1 MGACAVRWE
10 DAVGP
15 AARPMRM
22 RLVDLVQRSVH
33 PDPWAEGDNIPWH
46 EPGFSARMLREHL
59 SQAHDAASR
68 RAETIGRQVAW
79 IHETLLAGAPA
90 HVLDLGCGPGLYA
103 GRLAAL
109 GHRCHGI
116 DISPASIRYARE
128 RAAEAGWACDY
139 VEGDL
144 RRAGFGR
151 DHDLAMLLYGEL
163 NVFAPDDA
171 LLILRKAHAALRPG
185 GRLLLE
191 PHTLAR
197 IERLGA
203 EPPTWSSSASGLFSD
218 APHLLLMEHA
228 WHAGRQAATV
238 RYYVLDAATAQVER
252 HAQTMQGY
260 DEAGYRALLA
270 RAGFGD
276 LRFHASLTG
285 RDADAEP
292 GLFGLSARAVAVDG
306 AGAAATGPEPLPA
319 LAQPRGNG

>member
-1 MGACAVRWE
+1 V
-10 DAVGP
+10 
-15 AARPMRM
+15 PMTLRD
-22 RLVDLVQRSVH
+22 VVHRSPH

-68 RAETIGRQVAW
+68 RSEKIERQVAW
-79 IHETLLAGAPA
+79 IHEVLLAGAPA
-90 HVLDLGCGPGLYA
+90 RVLDLGCGPGLYA

-109 GHRCHGI
+109 GHRCRGI
-116 DISPASIRYARE
+116 DVSPASVRHARAS
-128 RAAEAGWACDY
+128 AADADWACDY
-139 VEGDL
+139 VEDDL
-144 RRAGFGR
+144 RRADFGR
-151 DHDLAMLLYGEL
+151 DHDLAMLIYGEL
-163 NVFAPDDA
+163 NVFPPDDA
-171 LLILRKAHAALRPG
+171 LRILRKARAALRPG
-185 GRLLLE
+185 ARLLLE

-218 APHLLLMEHA
+218 APHLVLMEHA
-228 WHAGRQAATV
+228 WDVERQAATV

-260 DEAGYRALLA
+260 DEDAYRALLS

-285 RDADAEP
+285 RDEDAEP
-292 GLFGLSARAVAVDG
+292 GLFGLTARAV
-306 AGAAATGPEPLPA
+306 GP
-319 LAQPRGNG
+319 GG

>member
-1 MGACAVRWE
+1 
-10 DAVGP
+10 
-15 AARPMRM
+15 MRM

-171 LLILRKAHAALRPG
+171 RLILSKAHAALRPG
-185 GRLLLE
+185 GLLLLE
-191 PHTLAR
+191 PHTLAKVVG
-197 IERLGA
+197 LGA
-203 EPPTWSSSASGLFSD
+203 EPPTWSSSPAGLFAD
-218 APHLLLMEHA
+218 APHLVLTEPV
-228 WHAGRQAATV
+228 WHAERRAATL
-238 RYYVLDAATAQVER
+238 RYYVVDAVTGEVER
-252 HAQTMQGY
+252 HAQTLQGY
-260 DEAGYRALLA
+260 DDDAYHELLA
-270 RAGFGD
+270 SAGFGGVTV
-276 LRFHASLTG
+276 HASLTG
-285 RDADAEP
+285 RGADAQP
-292 GLFGLSARAVAVDG
+292 GLFGLVARAG
-306 AGAAATGPEPLPA
+306 APGAT
-319 LAQPRGNG
+319 